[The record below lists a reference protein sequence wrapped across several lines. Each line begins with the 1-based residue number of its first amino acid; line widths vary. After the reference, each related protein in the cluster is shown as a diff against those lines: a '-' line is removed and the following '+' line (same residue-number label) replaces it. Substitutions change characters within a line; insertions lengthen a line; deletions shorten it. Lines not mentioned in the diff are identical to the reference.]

1 MFATHRTN
9 ALFLA
14 AILALGCGERGSG
27 PARIVVEHATL
38 DLGEALPGEQLT
50 GDFTIRNG
58 GGAAL
63 TILKLQTGC
72 DCAAAVPSRS
82 VIGPGEEAVVRVSV
96 HIKREGQYLLF
107 PVKIESNDP
116 DTPVAEYRV
125 SAHAA
130 APVVRTEPKEAD
142 FGELARGT
150 ESALRIKLLD
160 PENKAWPHG
169 KTLEAACSG
178 GVTCVKLVRDGD
190 HLIAELRPRADL
202 PLGDFADTLVLKP
215 ADSTRTWTVP
225 VRGRA
230 VPKFMASPTAIYFGD
245 VGASKEPIKRTVL
258 LKRTDGQPWPGIT
271 KTTAPGHVRV
281 DQEITASRCLLR
293 ITLLPE
299 TVKEDLRDGKIEVWL
314 EGESE
319 PVNVGV
325 MIFRDRG

>member
-1 MFATHRTN
+1 MVATHRTN

-14 AILALGCGERGSG
+14 AILAVGCGERGSG

-63 TILKLQTGC
+63 TILKLHTGC

-150 ESALRIKLLD
+150 EPAFRIKLLD
-160 PENKAWPHG
+160 PDNKAWPHR
-169 KTLEAACSG
+169 KTLEAECSG
-178 GVTCVKLVRDGD
+178 GVAGVKLSRDGE
-190 HLIAELRPRADL
+190 HLFW
-202 PLGDFADTLVLKP
+202 PLGDFADTLVLRP
-215 ADSTRTWTVP
+215 ADSTRTRTVP
-225 VRGRA
+225 VRGRV
-230 VPKFMASPTAIYFGD
+230 VPKFMASPTAVYFGD

-325 MIFRDRG
+325 MIFRNRG